1 MTSDQTAPRR
11 EAPRKRPPFPG
22 SDALIRALPKTDLH
36 VHLDGSLRIPTL
48 IELARQRGVALP
60 SETEEGLR
68 ELVFK
73 DRYANL
79 VEYLAGFNYTTAV
92 MQDPEALERVA
103 YELAEDNYA
112 EGVRYFEVRFA
123 PQLHCNSRMGMDE
136 VLKAVNRGLQRAT
149 RKWNRKLTEG
159 GAGRPSEP
167 EYVYAITVCAL
178 RYFNSHMSEYYRDW
192 GRVHPYTP
200 EPQIF
205 GLASLELA
213 QAAVAIRDRH
223 GIPISGFDL
232 AGREKGY
239 PAETHREAYAYAHK
253 NFLKKTV
260 HAGEAYGPESI
271 FQAIT
276 DLHADRIGH
285 GYYLL
290 SPNMVTSAHVQDRQE
305 YVRRLAEYIADR
317 RITIEVCL
325 TSNLQTNPRIGD
337 LGRHA
342 FRKMREARLSTTLC
356 TDNRLVSNTTVSKEV
371 RLAVE
376 HFGLTS
382 RELRN
387 IIIYGFKRSF
397 YPGSYTEKRNY
408 VRKIIDFY
416 DQVEKD
422 HMPPGGFWRSDDEDE
437 NP

>member
-1 MTSDQTAPRR
+1 MAPV
-11 EAPRKRPPFPG
+11 
-22 SDALIRALPKTDLH
+22 SMSLIRALPKTDLH
-36 VHLDGSLRIPTL
+36 VHLDGSLRL
-48 IELARQRGVALP
+48 SSLVEMARERKVDLP
-60 SETEEGLR
+60 SHTEGGMR

-73 DRYANL
+73 DRYASL
-79 VEYLAGFNYTTAV
+79 VEYLKGFEYTTAV
-92 MQDPEALERVA
+92 MQDAEALERVA

-123 PQLHCNSRMGMDE
+123 PQLHCSETMGMDD
-136 VLKAVNRGLQRAT
+136 VLRAVNRGLLKAT
-149 RKWNRKLTEG
+149 RKANRKI
-159 GAGRPSEP
+159 AGQPGRLAEP
-167 EYVYAITVCAL
+167 EFMYAITVCAL
-178 RYFNSHMSEYYRDW
+178 RYFNSRMSSYYRDW
-192 GRVHPYTP
+192 FRVHPYTP
-200 EPQIF
+200 EPEIF
-205 GLASLELA
+205 GLASLEMA
-213 QAAVAIRDRH
+213 QAAVAIRDKH
-223 GIPISGFDL
+223 DVPITGFDL

-239 PAETHREAYAYAHK
+239 PAGDHRAAYEFAHK

-276 DLHADRIGH
+276 DLHTDRIGH

-290 SPNMVTSAHVQDRQE
+290 SPAMISSPDIKDKVA

-317 RITIEVCL
+317 RITLEVCL
-325 TSNLQTNPRIGD
+325 TSNLQTNPKIGTFEK
-337 LGRHA
+337 HA
-342 FRKMREARLSTTLC
+342 FRQMRDARLSTTLC
-356 TDNRLVSNTTVSKEV
+356 TDNRLVSNTTVSKEIGI
-371 RLAVE
+371 AVE

-397 YPGSYTEKRNY
+397 YPGSYVEKRNY

-416 DQVEKD
+416 DQVEKE
-422 HMPPGGFWRSDDEDE
+422 HMPPGGFWQDGGVN